1 MVLVTTT
8 GIGVGGGEG
17 VEGSVGG
24 AVSVGVALSVG
35 VCVAVE
41 VSVGRAVA
49 VSVAVGEAVHV
60 GAGVGVGGGKVQA
73 AIATLAPAITARINK
88 TFDAPCPRRRPIGT
102 STRSTIGP
110 IRAASGSNARR
121 LGEEGLPAEATEP
134 EGVAQNGQPACGV
147 VVEA

>member
-8 GIGVGGGEG
+8 GIGVGVGEG
-17 VEGSVGG
+17 VEV
-24 AVSVGVALSVG
+24 SVG

-41 VSVGRAVA
+41 VAVGRAVA

-121 LGEEGLPAEATEP
+121 LVEEVLPAEATDPGSVPVAGEAAAKL
-134 EGVAQNGQPACGV
+134 GVH
-147 VVEA
+147 